1 MASDRLFQCVA
12 SRDKVINELSREIA
26 PSQLVP
32 ATLSYVPLPKRDYF
46 PPITVPSLSTQAR
59 REIATGANPL
69 QTFRSC
75 VRRLNLASVLELVK
89 ARHLF
94 ALSKSAV
101 PWLPSS

>member
-12 SRDKVINELSREIA
+12 SRDKVINEHSREIA

-32 ATLSYVPLPKRDYF
+32 ATLSYAPLPKRDYF

-69 QTFRSC
+69 QTFRNC
-75 VRRLNLASVLELVK
+75 VKRLTVTGVQELVK
-89 ARHLF
+89 ARQLF

-101 PWLPSS
+101 AWLPSS